1 MLQKLLLLMDNYVY
15 IQVFNKLIRRYKYLE
30 KTFEEEIKKVTII
43 SDVSYCRGCCFA
55 NGKMHHCRTNHHDT
69 NVDFIFMVLLWTKKA

>member
-1 MLQKLLLLMDNYVY
+1 MLQKLLLLMDDYVY

-43 SDVSYCRGCCFA
+43 SNVFYCGGCCLA
-55 NGKMHHCRTNHHDT
+55 CEKYTTAGQTN
-69 NVDFIFMVLLWTKKA
+69 MMPM